1 MVRVQIAEWSPPT
14 RAQRF
19 VILAMSHLLTLLGLV
34 AWTLG
39 APTPA
44 TTEPAPVALSRKAP
58 LFTVG
63 SGYVVRGSDW
73 QAPIPAVGVAMPPAS
88 LTLATPAP
96 APSR

>member
-19 VILAMSHLLTLLGLV
+19 VILTMSHLLTLLGLV

-39 APTPA
+39 VPVPA
-44 TTEPAPVALSRKAP
+44 MTTPAPVALSRQVP
-58 LFTVG
+58 LVTVG

-73 QAPIPAVGVAMPPAS
+73 QAQGPAG

>member
-1 MVRVQIAEWSPPT
+1 MIRVQIAEWSPPT

-39 APTPA
+39 TPAPA
-44 TTEPAPVALSRKAP
+44 TTSPAPVALSRPAP

-63 SGYVVRGSDW
+63 SGYAVRGSEW
-73 QAPIPAVGVAMPPAS
+73 QTQIPDGDLVMSPAG

>member
-1 MVRVQIAEWSPPT
+1 MVRVQVAEWSPPT

-39 APTPA
+39 TPA
-44 TTEPAPVALSRKAP
+44 PATMSPGPVALSRQVP
-58 LFTVG
+58 LLTVG
-63 SGYVVRGSDW
+63 SGYAVKGSDW
-73 QAPIPAVGVAMPPAS
+73 PAQIPAGG